1 MSAIGSSLSIPAF
14 SPRDVTA
21 MRAYRPPRIILA
33 LLSCKSRLA
42 DCGGDSNRLE
52 SVSESMNYGTLPT
65 KLLHA
70 LETWPNARAQMFR
83 TPAGWQNI
91 SSDEFL
97 RRTAGLSQALFELG
111 VKPGDR
117 VGLFAANRPEWHTA
131 DFAINGHGGVTVPV
145 YFKESPERAAY
156 ILKHSEAR
164 VIFVAGSDQLI
175 SLLAIR
181 NELPQLEHIIVAD
194 AGHDL
199 PSDCLRYET
208 LVASAG
214 GAEVASYRMRAAQ
227 VLPGQLA
234 SIIYTS
240 GTTGEPKGVMLT
252 HTNFCSN
259 VTDVGCDF
267 ALHSNEDVAISFLPL
282 AHVYGRTLDYIY
294 LFQGV
299 PVAYVD
305 AVENVA
311 QALTE
316 IRPTVMAAVP
326 RVFEKIY
333 AKLMEQGSA
342 SSGIKK
348 RIFAWSMRVAERA
361 ARWRCGDASA
371 GPLLK
376 IQWSLADKLVYEKIR
391 EGTGGRLRIVSS
403 GGAPLSKSLA
413 EFFWSVGIPIYQ
425 GYGLTETSP
434 IVSSNFPRNRPGSSG
449 LPIPHCEVKAAD
461 DGEILVR
468 GPMIMQGYYKRPE
481 ATREAIDE
489 EGWFHTGDIGY
500 LDEDNYLFITDRMKD
515 LLKTSG
521 GKFVA
526 PQPIENSLKT
536 SPYILNA
543 MVLGDRR
550 KFIVALVV
558 PNCKTIS
565 AKAAEHGVTISTGEE
580 VAAHPFTRTLIHA
593 EIQRLT
599 AHLAQYETIKRFALL
614 SADFTFDSGALTFTM
629 KLKRRVV
636 EEQYHEVIEG
646 LFADIAEPRPV
657 IQN

>member
-1 MSAIGSSLSIPAF
+1 
-14 SPRDVTA
+14 
-21 MRAYRPPRIILA
+21 
-33 LLSCKSRLA
+33 
-42 DCGGDSNRLE
+42 
-52 SVSESMNYGTLPT
+52 MNYGTLPSRF
-65 KLLHA
+65 LNAVDNL
-70 LETWPNARAQMFR
+70 PNPRAQMVR
-83 TPAGWQNI
+83 RDGRWEAIASQ
-91 SSDEFL
+91 EFL
-97 RRTAGLSQALFELG
+97 RRVAGLSTAFVELG

-117 VGLFAANRPEWHTA
+117 VGLFSANRPEWHTA
-131 DFAINGHGGVTVPV
+131 DFAINGAGAVTVPV
-145 YFKESPERAAY
+145 YFNESPDRTTY
-156 ILKHSEAR
+156 IVKHCGAK
-164 VIFVAGSDQLI
+164 VVFVVGA
-175 SLLAIR
+175 
-181 NELPQLEHIIVAD
+181 PQLQKLLTVRANLPELEQIVVAD
-194 AGHDL
+194 GGAHV
-199 PSDCLRYET
+199 PSECLRYET
-208 LVASAG
+208 LVAGASA
-214 GAEVASYRMRAAQ
+214 ADVSSYRMRASQ

-234 SIIYTS
+234 SLIYTS

-267 ALHSNEDVAISFLPL
+267 ALRPSEDVAISFLPL

-299 PVAYVD
+299 PVAYVE

-311 QALTE
+311 QALKE
-316 IRPTVMAAVP
+316 IKPTVMAAVP

-342 SSGIKK
+342 AAGFKK
-348 RIFAWSMRVAERA
+348 KIFAWALRVSERA
-361 ARWRCGDASA
+361 AAWRCGESTAS
-371 GPLLK
+371 PLLK
-376 IQWSLADKLVYEKIR
+376 LQWKLADKVVFAKIR

-434 IVSSNFPRNRPGSSG
+434 IVSSNFPRNRVGSSG
-449 LPIPHCEVKAAD
+449 LPIPNCEVKAAD

-481 ATREAIDE
+481 ATREVIDE

-500 LDEDNYLFITDRMKD
+500 LDKDNYLFITDRMKD
-515 LLKTSG
+515 LWKTSA
-521 GKFVA
+521 GKYVA
-526 PQPIENSLKT
+526 PQPIENALKN

-543 MVLGDRR
+543 MVVGDRR

-558 PNCKTIS
+558 PNCKLIS
-565 AKAAEHGVTISTGEE
+565 AKAAESGVTISCSEE
-580 VAAHPFTRTLIHA
+580 VAEHPFTRTLVHA

-599 AHLAQYETIKRFALL
+599 ANLAQYETIKRFALL
-614 SADFTFDSGALTFTM
+614 PSDFTFDNGALTFTM

-636 EEQYHEVIEG
+636 EEQYRNVIES
-646 LFADIAEPRPV
+646 LYADVAEPRPV
-657 IQN
+657 IQD